1 MQPLP
6 VDVARGFAALQ
17 AGNWQEARSVFEATL
32 LEGETAE
39 ALEGLSQVW
48 WWIGDEDQA
57 VALRQ
62 KAHTAFRRRGDRI
75 RALRCA
81 LWVSDE
87 YRTVFGDQA
96 ASNGWF
102 SRAQRLLDDPS
113 AAPASGWVAL
123 ARASRTTDPITAEAH
138 ARLALAEAERWSDTE
153 LEAYSLAQL
162 GLARLTQG
170 AVKEGLSHLDEAM
183 AIATSMDDPVVAGDT
198 ACSLMQAAEMIG
210 DMSPFM
216 GWASLIQRHMVQLG
230 HSALIASCGTCCGEV
245 FAANGNWAGAESEL
259 LRTITALEQSGHRS
273 RCSHPAAALASLRI
287 RQGRLEEAGSILA
300 PFANLP
306 EAVEPTAV
314 LLIAQG
320 QPAPAVALL
329 NRRLSAIGDTNL
341 RSVPLLSLL
350 AEALALRGDREGAT
364 EAAAKLE
371 RIATASGLDRIRAVA
386 LLARA
391 RSQSSD
397 PALAASLY
405 EEAIGLFD
413 AANAPFEAAIS
424 RIELARVVMATDRE
438 AAVAETRTALAALDG
453 LGATHEADRAAALLR
468 SLGVRGQTGAK
479 GKDRLT
485 ERETEVLDLVARG
498 MTNSEIAQRLFISQ
512 KTAANHVSNILMK
525 LGVRSRTEAAAV
537 ALRR

>member
-183 AIATSMDDPVVAGDT
+183 AIATSLDDPVVAGDT

-306 EAVEPTAV
+306 ETVEPTAV

>member
-183 AIATSMDDPVVAGDT
+183 AIATSLDDPVVAGDT

-300 PFANLP
+300 RFANLP

-413 AANAPFEAAIS
+413 TANAPFEAAIS

>member
-183 AIATSMDDPVVAGDT
+183 AIATSLDDPVVAGDT

-413 AANAPFEAAIS
+413 TANAPFEAAIS

-498 MTNSEIAQRLFISQ
+498 MTNNEIAQRLFISQ

>member
-183 AIATSMDDPVVAGDT
+183 AIATSLDDPVVAGDT

-300 PFANLP
+300 RFANLP

>member
-183 AIATSMDDPVVAGDT
+183 AIATSLDDPVVAGDT

-306 EAVEPTAV
+306 ETVEPTAV

-397 PALAASLY
+397 PARAASLY

>member
-1 MQPLP
+1 MQPLQ

-17 AGNWQEARSVFEATL
+17 VGNWQEARSVFEATL

-183 AIATSMDDPVVAGDT
+183 AIATSLDDPVVAGDT

-306 EAVEPTAV
+306 ETVEPTAV

-397 PALAASLY
+397 PARAASLY

>member
-183 AIATSMDDPVVAGDT
+183 AIATSLDDPVVAGDT

-306 EAVEPTAV
+306 ETVEPTAV

-397 PALAASLY
+397 PARAASLY

-498 MTNSEIAQRLFISQ
+498 MTNNEIAQRLFISQ

>member
-183 AIATSMDDPVVAGDT
+183 AIATSLDDPVVAGDT

-413 AANAPFEAAIS
+413 TANAPFEAAIS
-424 RIELARVVMATDRE
+424 RIELARVVMATARE

>member
-183 AIATSMDDPVVAGDT
+183 AIATSLDDPVVAGDT

-306 EAVEPTAV
+306 ETVEPTAV

-371 RIATASGLDRIRAVA
+371 RIATASGLYRIRAVA

>member
-6 VDVARGFAALQ
+6 VDVARGFAALHT
-17 AGNWQEARSVFEATL
+17 GNWQEARSVFEATL
-32 LEGETAE
+32 LESESAE
-39 ALEGLSQVW
+39 ALEGLSQTW
-48 WWIGDEDQA
+48 WWTGDEDQA
-57 VALRQ
+57 LALRQ
-62 KAHTAFRRRGDRI
+62 KAHNAFRRRGDRV
-75 RALRCA
+75 RAVRCA

-87 YRTVFGDQA
+87 YRNVFGDQA
-96 ASNGWF
+96 AANGWF

-123 ARASRTTDPITAEAH
+123 ASASRTSDPITVEAQ

-153 LEAYSLAQL
+153 LEAYALAQL
-162 GLARLTQG
+162 GLARVTQG

-183 AIATSMDDPVVAGDT
+183 AIATSHDNPVVAGDT

-210 DMSPFM
+210 DISPFM
-216 GWASLIQRHMVQLG
+216 GWASLIERHMVQLG
-230 HSALIASCGTCCGEV
+230 HSSLIASCGTCCGEV
-245 FAANGNWAGAESEL
+245 FAANGNWAEAESEL

-273 RCSHPAAALASLRI
+273 RCSHPAASLASLRI
-287 RQGRLEEAGSILA
+287 RQGRLEEAESILA

-306 EAVEPTAV
+306 ETIEPTVV

-329 NRRLSAIGDTNL
+329 SRRLSVIGDNNL

-350 AEALALRGDREGAT
+350 AGALALRGDREGARK
-364 EAAAKLE
+364 ASAKLE

-391 RSQSSD
+391 RSDSD
-397 PALAASLY
+397 PARAVSLY

-413 AANAPFEAAIS
+413 ATNAPFEAAIS
-424 RIELARVVMATDRE
+424 RVELARAMMVTDRE
-438 AAVAETRTALAALDG
+438 AAVAETRAALAALDR
-453 LGATHEADRAAALLR
+453 LGASHEADRAAALLR

-479 GKDRLT
+479 GKERLT
-485 ERETEVLDLVARG
+485 ERETEVLNLVARG

-525 LGVRSRTEAAAV
+525 LGVRSRTEAATV
-537 ALRR
+537 ALRN

>member
-183 AIATSMDDPVVAGDT
+183 AIATSLDDPVVAGDT

-306 EAVEPTAV
+306 ETVEPTAV

-413 AANAPFEAAIS
+413 TANAPFEAAIS

>member
-183 AIATSMDDPVVAGDT
+183 AIATSLDDPVVAGDT

-413 AANAPFEAAIS
+413 TANAPFEAAIS

>member
-1 MQPLP
+1 MQPLA

-17 AGNWQEARSVFEATL
+17 TGDWQEARSVFEAAL
-32 LEGETAE
+32 VESESPE
-39 ALEGLSQVW
+39 ALEGLSQAW
-48 WWIGDEDQA
+48 WWTGEEDKA
-57 VALRQ
+57 LALRQ
-62 KAHTAFRRRGDRI
+62 KAHTAFRRRGDRV

-87 YRTVFGDQA
+87 YRNVFGDQA
-96 ASNGWF
+96 AANGWF

-123 ARASRTTDPITAEAH
+123 ARASRTTEPITAEAH

-153 LEAYSLAQL
+153 LEAYALAQL
-162 GLARLTQG
+162 GLARVTQG

-183 AIATSMDDPVVAGDT
+183 AIATSQDNPVVAGDT

-210 DMSPFM
+210 DISPFM
-216 GWASLIQRHMVQLG
+216 GWASLIERYMVQLG

-245 FAANGNWAGAESEL
+245 FAANGNWAGAETEL
-259 LRTITALEQSGHRS
+259 LRTIAALQQSGHRS

-287 RQGRLEEAGSILA
+287 RQGRLEEAESILA

-306 EAVEPTAV
+306 ETIEPTAA

-320 QPAPAVALL
+320 QPAPAVSLL
-329 NRRLSAIGDTNL
+329 GRRLGAIGDNNL

-350 AEALALRGDREGAT
+350 AEAMALRGDSEGASQ
-364 EAAAKLE
+364 AAARLE
-371 RIATASGLDRIRAVA
+371 LIATASGLDRIRGLA
-386 LLARA
+386 LLAWA
-391 RSQSSD
+391 RSYSSD
-397 PALAASLY
+397 PARAVPLY

-413 AANAPFEAAIS
+413 AIKAPLEAALS
-424 RIELARVVMATDRE
+424 RVELAQLVMATDRE
-438 AAVAETRTALAALDG
+438 VAVAETRVALGALDR

-479 GKDRLT
+479 GKNRLT

-498 MTNSEIAQRLFISQ
+498 MTNMEIAERLFISQ
-512 KTAANHVSNILMK
+512 KTAANHVSNILLK

-537 ALRR
+537 ALRS

>member
-1 MQPLP
+1 
-6 VDVARGFAALQ
+6 
-17 AGNWQEARSVFEATL
+17 
-32 LEGETAE
+32 
-39 ALEGLSQVW
+39 
-48 WWIGDEDQA
+48 
-57 VALRQ
+57 
-62 KAHTAFRRRGDRI
+62 
-75 RALRCA
+75 
-81 LWVSDE
+81 
-87 YRTVFGDQA
+87 
-96 ASNGWF
+96 
-102 SRAQRLLDDPS
+102 
-113 AAPASGWVAL
+113 
-123 ARASRTTDPITAEAH
+123 
-138 ARLALAEAERWSDTE
+138 
-153 LEAYSLAQL
+153 
-162 GLARLTQG
+162 
-170 AVKEGLSHLDEAM
+170 
-183 AIATSMDDPVVAGDT
+183 
-198 ACSLMQAAEMIG
+198 
-210 DMSPFM
+210 
-216 GWASLIQRHMVQLG
+216 
-230 HSALIASCGTCCGEV
+230 
-245 FAANGNWAGAESEL
+245 
-259 LRTITALEQSGHRS
+259 
-273 RCSHPAAALASLRI
+273 
-287 RQGRLEEAGSILA
+287 
-300 PFANLP
+300 
-306 EAVEPTAV
+306 
-314 LLIAQG
+314 
-320 QPAPAVALL
+320 
-329 NRRLSAIGDTNL
+329 
-341 RSVPLLSLL
+341 LLSLL

-413 AANAPFEAAIS
+413 TANAPFEAAIS